1 MNDSLDSWA
10 GYAFDVPGSS
20 EGYRRALTL
29 EKQNNR
35 IQVIDLILI
44 FMGGIRIVDSNQE
57 IENEYTARLADDS
70 IEELVSSFN
79 HDQPSTAWVGARGR
93 FLAALRQAFL
103 DTEIDCSSFISEEG
117 MSLEYPIRL
126 EENIIFQVKDN

>member
-1 MNDSLDSWA
+1 MWTK
-10 GYAFDVPGSS
+10 GYPLIEDES

-70 IEELVSSFN
+70 IEDLVSSFN

>member
-1 MNDSLDSWA
+1 MNHNDKI
-10 GYAFDVPGSS
+10 
-20 EGYRRALTL
+20 E
-29 EKQNNR
+29 
-35 IQVIDLILI
+35 IIHLILN
-44 FMGGIRIVDSNQE
+44 FMGGIKIVDSNQE

-70 IEELVSSFN
+70 IEDLVSSFN
-79 HDQPSTAWVGARGR
+79 HDQPSNAWVGARGR